1 MEQNVKLL
9 DGQRFDK
16 EANLIYKIPVS
27 RLPHIQVLNQRTGQ
41 IEQIIDFENKEVWKL
56 IVEFI
61 NHHKEKQVPRLQ
73 QLKRYLLGDGNINY
87 RSEKPEGRADNRIA
101 SDFPNFIVSFKL
113 GVLLGNQL
121 KYTGEKNISDRIN
134 EFASQSNE
142 DYHNQLMGRDMF
154 GLGRA
159 YEWIGRDEY
168 GKETIAKFDAEQ
180 TFVIYDNTKNKNSIC
195 AVHYYEEEFLNDKW
209 TRVELYTNSG
219 FNYYLVADGTD
230 LENAVIEEDGKEESY
245 FDSVQVN
252 EWINNEE
259 RLSDFERVL
268 DSIDA
273 YDLSR
278 SEMANFQQD
287 SSEAYLVIKG
297 NPDTATD
304 DEGDNSKMEVFK
316 AMMQAR
322 MLVLGDKKDYGEGKL
337 GDTPDAYYL
346 KKEYD
351 VAGMEANDSRT
362 VADILRFT
370 SLIDFTDENI
380 GSNQSGIGFR
390 FKGWGS
396 DNDRKN
402 KERMVK
408 KAIMRRLRLLTHS
421 WSIKD
426 DLNKPQGLIENVKA
440 FFVSDDKKQEDLYNK
455 VNDIQI
461 LFTPNVPQS
470 DEEIM
475 NVIKGMLGIVSEET
489 LCEMAERLT
498 GVSAEEELKRVNKEK
513 PNVPVLDYDFPSDNN
528 STEIEQGGQK
538 EPKDLK
544 ESDPNEKPRENNT

>member
-1 MEQNVKLL
+1 MEQNIQLL
-9 DGQRFDK
+9 GQQRFDE
-16 EANLIYKIPVS
+16 EANLVYKVPVS
-27 RLPHIQVLNQRTGQ
+27 QLPKIDMLDQQTG
-41 IEQIIDFENKEVWKL
+41 EVSEFIDFNHEDMWKM
-56 IVEFI
+56 IVGFI
-61 NHHKEKQVPRLQ
+61 KHHRERQVPRLKE
-73 QLKRYLLGDGNINY
+73 LKRYLNADNNIKRRPN
-87 RSEKPEGRADNRIA
+87 KPDGRADNRIA
-101 SDFPNFIVSFKL
+101 SDFANFIVSFKQ
-113 GVLLGNQL
+113 GVLLGNP
-121 KYTGEKNISDRIN
+121 ISYNGDKVIVERIN
-134 EFASQSNE
+134 RFASESNE
-142 DYHNQLMGRDMF
+142 DYHNQLMSRDAF

-159 YEWIGRDEY
+159 YEWVGRDEY

-180 TFVIYDNTKNKNSIC
+180 TFVIYDNTKDRNSIC
-195 AVHYYEEEFLNDKW
+195 GVHYFVETFLDKSF
-209 TRVELYTNSG
+209 TRIELYTNCG
-219 FNYYLVADGTD
+219 YNYYFTAKDDD
-230 LENAVIEEDGKEESY
+230 LENAVLDEDGEVQSY
-245 FDSVQVN
+245 FDTVQIN

-259 RLSDFERVL
+259 RTSDFEHVM

-297 NPDTATD
+297 NPDTAD
-304 DEGDNSKMEVFK
+304 DQEGDNSKLAVFQ

-322 MLVLGDKKDYGEGKL
+322 MLVLGDKKIYDNNVAGAE
-337 GDTPDAYYL
+337 PDAYYL

-370 SLIDFTDENI
+370 ALIDFTDENI

-421 WSIKD
+421 WNIKD
-426 DLNKPQGLIENVKA
+426 GLDKPRGLIDTVKA
-440 FFVSDDKKQEDLYNK
+440 FFASDEKQQEQLYNK
-455 VNDIQI
+455 VNEIQI
-461 LFTPNVPQS
+461 QFTPNVPQS

-475 NVIKGMLGIVSEET
+475 SVIAGMVGIVSDQT

-498 GVSAEEELKRVNKEK
+498 GVPFEEELKRLKKQSVSGVFDSDKE
-513 PNVPVLDYDFPSDNN
+513 VEEDESQRTDDEPVS
-528 STEIEQGGQK
+528 
-538 EPKDLK
+538 
-544 ESDPNEKPRENNT
+544 EKG